1 MEVLMQQLINGLT
14 IGNFYAL
21 LALGYTMVFGIMR
34 LINFAHGDVYMVGS
48 FLGLSILGLVGTIS
62 TPGVGTFVMAMLAS
76 MLITG
81 LIGMLINRVAYVP
94 LLNAPRLSIMISA
107 LAVSLLLENLVMVS
121 YGPSFQ
127 VYPHLFNGNGLPISI
142 VKVSYTQ
149 IGMVFISI
157 ILMIALQ
164 LFIKKTFVGKAMRAV
179 SLDQDAAQLMGIN
192 VRGIVALT
200 FFIGSA
206 LASAAGVMMGGY
218 YGQISFMMG
227 FLMGLKAFTAAVLG
241 GIGNIPGA
249 VLGGFLLGILETLG
263 GGYFSPAWKDVFAF
277 GILILVLVFKPTG
290 LLGEPQAEKM

>member
-1 MEVLMQQLINGLT
+1 MEELFQQIINGLT

-21 LALGYTMVFGIMR
+21 LALGYTMVFGIIR
-34 LINFAHGDVYMVGS
+34 LINFAHGDVFMVGS
-48 FLGLSILGLVGTIS
+48 FIGLSILGLFGSLATSGI
-62 TPGVGTFVMAMLAS
+62 GTFVLAMFAS

-81 LIGMLINRVAYVP
+81 LIGILINRVAYVP

-107 LAVSLLLENLVMVS
+107 LAVSLLLENLVMVI
-121 YGPSFQ
+121 YGPSFK
-127 VYPHLFNGNGLPISI
+127 VYPRLFAGGAIGNSS

-149 IGMVFISI
+149 VGMIIMSI
-157 ILMIALQ
+157 FLMIFLQ
-164 LFIKKTFVGKAMRAV
+164 LFIKKTFLGKAMRAV

-192 VRGIVALT
+192 VRLVVAIT

-263 GGYFSPAWKDVFAF
+263 AGYFSPAWKDVFAF

-290 LLGEPQAEKM
+290 LLGEPQAEKL